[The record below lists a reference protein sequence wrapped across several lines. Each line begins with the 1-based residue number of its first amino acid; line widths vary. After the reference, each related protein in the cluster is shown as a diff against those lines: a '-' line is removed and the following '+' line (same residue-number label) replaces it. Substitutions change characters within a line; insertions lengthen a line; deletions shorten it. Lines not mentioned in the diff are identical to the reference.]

1 MISNMHVRFG
11 FGLIQKDFHNMS
23 SKQYSGLNKLA
34 FDFASN
40 LLNLN
45 GQRGGKSINPL
56 TAFQTIKKA
65 NDETIKSIMEELV
78 RYPNNSTGN
87 RNGSDFRHL
96 KSLNCSENQ
105 TTLIA
110 GILVHDHV
118 SMIKISLLSSD
129 ICTRLK
135 ILKSNDVLITK
146 SFFTIVRPTSD
157 D

>member
-1 MISNMHVRFG
+1 MRCEKPNLEMISNMHVRFG

-23 SKQYSGLNKLA
+23 SKEYPGLNKLA

-45 GQRGGKSINPL
+45 GRQGGKGIDPL

-65 NDETIKSIMEELV
+65 NDETIKSIIEELV
-78 RYPNNSTGN
+78 RYPNASTGD

-110 GILVHDHV
+110 GILVHNHV
-118 SMIKISLLSSD
+118 SMKNINAINTSLL
-129 ICTRLK
+129 IYLEW
-135 ILKSNDVLITK
+135 
-146 SFFTIVRPTSD
+146 
-157 D
+157 

>member
-1 MISNMHVRFG
+1 MHVSFG
-11 FGLIQKDFHNMS
+11 FGLIQKNFHNMS
-23 SKQYSGLNKLA
+23 SKEYSGLNKLA

-45 GQRGGKSINPL
+45 GRRGGKSINPL

-78 RYPNNSTGN
+78 RYPNTSTGD

-110 GILVHDHV
+110 GILVHNHV
-118 SMIKISLLSSD
+118 SMKNVIALIRSLYILILLRNPETNSVLLIKYI
-129 ICTRLK
+129 
-135 ILKSNDVLITK
+135 
-146 SFFTIVRPTSD
+146 FTTVRPTPND
-157 D
+157 

>member
-110 GILVHDHV
+110 GILVDNHV

>member
-1 MISNMHVRFG
+1 MRCENPNLEMISNMHVRFG

-45 GQRGGKSINPL
+45 GQGGGKSINPL

-65 NDETIKSIMEELV
+65 NDETIKSIMQELV
-78 RYPNNSTGN
+78 RYPNASADD

-105 TTLIA
+105 TILIA
-110 GILVHDHV
+110 GILVHNHV
-118 SMIKISLLSSD
+118 SMKIPLLSIHLSKY
-129 ICTRLK
+129 L
-135 ILKSNDVLITK
+135 
-146 SFFTIVRPTSD
+146 
-157 D
+157 

>member
-1 MISNMHVRFG
+1 MHVRFG

-23 SKQYSGLNKLA
+23 SKEYPGLNKLA

-40 LLNLN
+40 LLHLN
-45 GQRGGKSINPL
+45 GRQGGKSINPL

-78 RYPNNSTGN
+78 RYPNASTGD

-96 KSLNCSENQ
+96 KSLNCSENH

-110 GILVHDHV
+110 GILVHNHV
-118 SMIKISLLSSD
+118 SMKNMIVIIRSLYKLNPE
-129 ICTRLK
+129 K
-135 ILKSNDVLITK
+135 
-146 SFFTIVRPTSD
+146 
-157 D
+157 